1 MNPLKV
7 YKASAGSGKTFT
19 LAVEYIKLLVLAS
32 DGGEY
37 NHILAVTF
45 TNKATSEMKDRIL
58 IQLFGIAHSLPSSQ
72 VYYEKLAASL
82 AGEPDAPRNEAEI
95 RRRCG
100 ESLHQILH
108 DYSRFRVGTIDSFFQ
123 TILRGLAHELG
134 LTANLQVEINDTEVL
149 SRAVDRI
156 VDRLQDE
163 PVVLEWL
170 LSLVR
175 EQIENN
181 QRWDVTRKVKDFGRT
196 IFSEDYLLRGDQLRQ
211 VLSDGAFVR
220 DFMKNMKE
228 QEETAIDT
236 VKSYGERIRKALADA
251 GVGYSDFS
259 NGQRILSGLVTKL
272 LAGETGLELS
282 DTIQRW
288 AEDPLTMLRRADQQ
302 RPDLVDAAD
311 IISGVLAELTANLQ
325 DLQYAINSSRLAR
338 AHIKPLFLLDF
349 IDREV
354 TEINAETSRF
364 NLAKTPILLAR
375 MVGDS
380 DAPFVFEKIGAL
392 LHHVMIDEFQDTSRL
407 QWENFRT
414 LLLESYSRGGRNL
427 LVGDVKQS
435 IYRWRGGDWRTLGNI
450 EESVQPKPQVEN
462 LDVNYRSLR
471 RVVDFN
477 SDFFTKAVRV
487 LEDVS
492 VAEEQLLGL
501 PDFFTSAYAD
511 VVQKTPGT
519 SANDGYVR
527 VRIFDS
533 KEYRSRED
541 WEPQVL
547 DDLCQSIRQLHVNGL
562 SYDQMAILVRNNYE
576 CETIVRAFARIPD
589 MPAVVSDEAFLL
601 SSCLPVVLM
610 IEALRVLV
618 DENNRLS
625 RFMLA
630 DHGIRLELL
639 DEHRQQLRLVP
650 LYELLEQLYRLL
662 ELDRFKGQ
670 DAYLFG
676 FFDAVSEYLHGEASD
691 LQSFITFWDETLC
704 RQSVPAGEVNGIR
717 ILTIHKSKGLEF
729 HTVLMP
735 FCVWDFERDRSSS
748 LMWCSPKEQPYAA
761 MQLLPITPTSKITS
775 KSVFAND
782 YAETHLLS
790 RMDELN
796 ALYVGFTR
804 ARANIFIWCVGGDM
818 NRDGRTVGDLI
829 ACTAP
834 SVLHGGSDGVYSI
847 GQPVLTDSGTRSE
860 QENRM
865 SPHPEPISVAMHS
878 HDLNVCFR
886 QSNQSAQFLK
896 KQGGAEEPPEE
907 ELKRRRYL
915 ETGRLLHRVLQ
926 SVRVHEDVDAVLDL
940 FERQGLISRTATDGT
955 EVAVPRAS
963 MERWVRQGLRNPLVS
978 DWFQP
983 HWQLFNECSIVS
995 LDDQGVPQV
1004 HRPDRVMISEDGER
1018 IVVVDFKFG
1027 APHPEYDEQVR
1038 GYMQLLGQMS
1048 PQAQVEGYLWFVYS
1062 GKVERVGDKKTSA
1075 TPTSSSPRKT
1085 SRNSDSAQ
1093 LTLDF

>member
-32 DGGEY
+32 GGGEY

-58 IQLFGIAHSLPSSQ
+58 TQLFGIAHSLPSSQ
-72 VYYEKLAASL
+72 VYYEKLVEALAAESN
-82 AGEPDAPRNEAEI
+82 APTEEVEI

-100 ESLHQILH
+100 EALHQILH
-108 DYSRFRVGTIDSFFQ
+108 DYSHFRVGTIDSFFQ

-149 SRAVDRI
+149 SQAVDRI

-175 EQIENN
+175 DQIDNN
-181 QRWDVTRKVKDFGRT
+181 QRWDVTRRVKDFGRN
-196 IFSEDYLLRGDQLRQ
+196 IFSEEYLLRGDQLRH
-211 VLSDGAFVR
+211 VLSDGNFVR
-220 DFMKNMKE
+220 EFMQNLKD
-228 QEETAIDT
+228 QEDAAIET
-236 VKSYGERIRKALADA
+236 VKNYGRIIHQALEDA
-251 GVGYSDFS
+251 GVNYSDFS
-259 NGQRILSGLVTKL
+259 NGQRILNSFVAKL
-272 LAGETGLELS
+272 LAGDVAGIEFS
-282 DTIQRW
+282 DILLRW
-288 AEDPLTMLRRADQQ
+288 ADDPLAMLRRADQ
-302 RPDLVDAAD
+302 RRNNLVDAAD
-311 IISGVLAELTANLQ
+311 TVSGILSELSTVLP
-325 DLQYAINSSRLAR
+325 DLQFKVNSSRLAR

-435 IYRWRGGDWRTLGNI
+435 IYRWRGGDWRTLGHI
-450 EESVQPKPQVEN
+450 EDDVQPKPQVIN

-471 RVVDFN
+471 RIVDFN
-477 SDFFTKAVRV
+477 SDFFTEAVRL
-487 LEDVS
+487 LERVS
-492 VAEEQLLGL
+492 VREEELLGL
-501 PDFFTSAYAD
+501 RNFFSSAYAD
-511 VVQKTPGT
+511 VVQKTPGWR
-519 SANDGYVR
+519 SNDGYVR
-527 VRIFDS
+527 VRCLDN

-541 WEPQVL
+541 WEPVVL
-547 DDLCQSIRQLHVNGL
+547 DDLCQSIRQLRDGGL
-562 SYDQMAILVRNNYE
+562 SYDRMAILVRNNFE
-576 CETIVRAFARIPD
+576 CESIVRAFAEMPD
-589 MPAVVSDEAFLL
+589 MPPVVSDEAFLL
-601 SSCLPVVLM
+601 SSCLPVVLL
-610 IEALRVLV
+610 IESLRVIV
-618 DENNRLS
+618 DEENRLS
-625 RFMLA
+625 RFMLES
-630 DHGIRLELL
+630 HGVNVTLLE
-639 DEHRQQLRLVP
+639 ERREQLRLVP

-662 ELDRFKGQ
+662 QLDRFKGQ
-670 DAYLFG
+670 DAFFFG
-676 FFDAVSEYLHGEASD
+676 FFDAVSEYLRCDASD
-691 LQSFITFWDETLC
+691 LQSFISFWDEHLS
-704 RQSVPAGEVNGIR
+704 RQSVPAGEIDGIR

-729 HTVLMP
+729 HTVFMP
-735 FCVWDFERDRSSS
+735 FCVWDFERDRFNS

-761 MQLLPITPTSKITS
+761 MQLLPITPSSKITP
-775 KSVFAND
+775 KSVFADD
-782 YAETHLLS
+782 YAEAHLLS

-804 ARANIFIWCVGGDM
+804 ARANLLVWCVGGDM
-818 NRDGRTVGDLI
+818 ERDGRTVGDLI
-829 ACTAP
+829 ACTVPNVLP
-834 SVLHGGSDGVYSI
+834 SKADGICSV
-847 GQPVLTDSGTRSE
+847 GQPVLSDSRSE
-860 QENRM
+860 SLQENRM
-865 SPHPEPISVAMHS
+865 SPHSEPLYVAMQS
-878 HDLNVCFR
+878 HDLNVNFR
-886 QSNQSAQFLK
+886 QSNQSVQFLGE
-896 KQGGAEEPPEE
+896 QSGGEEPPEE
-907 ELKRRRYL
+907 EKTRRRYL

-926 SVRVHEDVDAVLDL
+926 SVRVHEDVDAVLDT
-940 FERQGLISRTATDGT
+940 FEHQGLIARTTSDGT
-955 EVAVPRAS
+955 EVVVPRS
-963 MERWVRQGLRNPLVS
+963 SVERWVRQGLRNPLVS

-995 LDDQGVPQV
+995 LDEKGLPQV
-1004 HRPDRVMISEDGER
+1004 CRPDRVMISSDGLR

-1027 APHPEYDEQVR
+1027 AYRPEYEQQVL
-1038 GYMQLLGQMS
+1038 GYIQLLEQMS
-1048 PQAQVEGYLWFVYS
+1048 PQSQVEGYLWFVYS
-1062 GKVERVGDKKTSA
+1062 GKVERVGNRSVHGVSHA
-1075 TPTSSSPRKT
+1075 RSSSK
-1085 SRNSDSAQ
+1085 SDPTQ